1 MGASSWKGFGSL
13 LDASWE
19 LLREFGKLLGDLL
32 ETFWRVWQGPKRR
45 QRKNMKVEL
54 PCRRELDSEDSEAN
68 RNRHQIDENMFRKFM
83 LGETDCKIASSLRK
97 IDEKSLWR
105 GFLDALGAFCRS
117 PWLLSGTLLERP
129 WPPPALLMRKV
140 LQNRTP
146 SERDILQVLLKIVSP
161 SRRHAKIGTWSLA
174 GARWLG
180 WPAGAVWLGLADWG
194 WPVTAAFI

>member
-1 MGASSWKGFGSL
+1 MALGWSLDALGHPFRISWEPPGGSWKGFGSL

-19 LLREFGKLLGDLL
+19 LSGEFGELLGDLL

-68 RNRHQIDENMFRKFM
+68 KNRHQIDENMFQKFM

-105 GFLDALGAFCRS
+105 GFLDALGAFCRG

-129 WPPPALLMRKV
+129 
-140 LQNRTP
+140 
-146 SERDILQVLLKIVSP
+146 
-161 SRRHAKIGTWSLA
+161 
-174 GARWLG
+174 
-180 WPAGAVWLGLADWG
+180 
-194 WPVTAAFI
+194 